1 MDNILFSFNGVF
13 PLVLIVG
20 LGIFLR
26 KIQMFDDHFISQ
38 ANQFCFMVAFPL
50 QLFNNIYHIDYE
62 QSIPVDMLIF
72 IALSILVMTVLL
84 MLIVPRTIKD
94 RTKWGSFIQGAFRS
108 NFLLVGLPLANNLF
122 GARGVVVA
130 SIALPVVIPLYNFL
144 AVLVLSINSNT
155 QHTSENKVHYCQ
167 VALNIL
173 KNPLIIGALS
183 ALVLGTLQVPM
194 PLFLDRSIKDV
205 GSIATP
211 LALILL
217 GAQFKFSDLRGRIK
231 LAVIASLLR
240 VVILP
245 WTVIGAAI
253 ALGFRGEPLGTI
265 FIVFAAP
272 SAISGYIMAKNMGN
286 DGPLAGQVII
296 LTTLL
301 SVLTMFLGVIFLKG
315 AKLI

>member
-50 QLFNNIYHIDYE
+50 QLFNNIYHIDYT
-62 QSIPVDMLIF
+62 QRIPVDMLVF
-72 IALSILVMTVLL
+72 IALSILVMTLLL
-84 MLIVPRTIKD
+84 MFMVPRIIKD
-94 RTKWGSFIQGAFRS
+94 HTKWGSFIQGAFRS

-122 GARGVVVA
+122 GERGVIVA

-144 AVLVLSINSNT
+144 AVLVLSVNSNT
-155 QHTSENKVHYCQ
+155 QHTAENKVHYGQ

-183 ALVLGTLQVPM
+183 ALALGTLQVPM

-231 LAVIASLLR
+231 LAMVASLLR

-245 WTVIGAAI
+245 WTVIGLAI
-253 ALGFRGEPLGTI
+253 VLGFRGESLGTI
-265 FIVFAAP
+265 FIIFSAP

-301 SVLTMFLGVIFLKG
+301 SVVTIFLGVVFLKG
-315 AKLI
+315 AQFI